1 MPKISLII
9 PVYNSELYLKEAL
22 DSVLN
27 QTFKDF
33 EVIAI
38 NDGST
43 DSSLEILKEYE
54 GKFKDFTII
63 NQENKGLG
71 KTRNI
76 GIKTAKCEYI
86 SFLDSD
92 DFITCDYLEKLYN
105 LIKNNDADISCCN
118 FKIYSKNRLN
128 FDMPLASKSCI
139 CTKEKAL
146 KKLILDVSIHHF
158 SWGKLYKRSI
168 FEDNNIEFYNMY
180 FEDVATCPKVF
191 FFANKIVITNEAL
204 YYYRRHRA
212 SIISSMNSS
221 QINDL
226 AVSVGIL
233 RTFLENQNIYK
244 KYKKQFQTYSLRIGF
259 QINFLILYKHIR
271 HWDFIDFSKNFKK
284 AWVLFKL
291 FRENNF
297 QLTGDPPMLP
307 FYLKIPNKKK
317 VYVEKLEN

>member
-9 PVYNSELYLKEAL
+9 PVYNSELYLKETL
-22 DSVLN
+22 DSVIN

-43 DSSLEILKEYE
+43 DSSLKILKEYE
-54 GKFKDFTII
+54 GKIKNFTII
-63 NQENKGLG
+63 NQENQGVG
-71 KTRNI
+71 KTKNI
-76 GIKTAKCEYI
+76 GIKSAKCEYI

-92 DFITCDYLEKLYN
+92 DFISNDYLEELYK

-118 FKIYSKNRLN
+118 FKIYSENRLN
-128 FDMPLASKSCI
+128 FDMPFANKSCVYK
-139 CTKEKAL
+139 KEEAL

-168 FEDNNIEFYNMY
+168 FTENNIEFYNMY

-191 FFANKIVITNEAL
+191 FFANKIAITDKAL

-212 SIISSMNSS
+212 SILSSMNSS
-221 QINDL
+221 QVNDL

-244 KYKKQFQTYSLRIGF
+244 KYKKQFKAYSLRIYL
-259 QINFLILYKHIR
+259 QINCLIIYKHIR

-284 AWVLFKL
+284 AFILFKL

-297 QLTGDPPMLP
+297 QLIGDPPMLP
-307 FYLKIPNKKK
+307 FYLKIPNKK
-317 VYVEKLEN
+317 VFIENFEN